1 MEEKNSKEKQE
12 NMQIHFKDF
21 DIAFKTKTPNITKDL
36 PFICE
41 LFNAFLQEV
50 YFASDKMI
58 ASLSTNTIV
67 YARWQFDLVVS
78 GKVVTDC
85 YSSDI
90 IINNTEQDRYS
101 LKILEGDQIY
111 LYEQEADKVYYL
123 YQYIDGFNDI
133 KIVDDMRIK
142 AKPWLLGGN
151 NTQIVTVA
159 INGNDCLSFGV
170 ETAFKIESNINLTIT
185 Y

>member
-1 MEEKNSKEKQE
+1 
-12 NMQIHFKDF
+12 
-21 DIAFKTKTPNITKDL
+21 
-36 PFICE
+36 
-41 LFNAFLQEV
+41 
-50 YFASDKMI
+50 
-58 ASLSTNTIV
+58 
-67 YARWQFDLVVS
+67 
-78 GKVVTDC
+78 
-85 YSSDI
+85 
-90 IINNTEQDRYS
+90 
-101 LKILEGDQIY
+101 DQIY

-123 YQYIDGFNDI
+123 YQYIDGFNDK

-142 AKPWLLGGN
+142 AKSWLLGGN